1 MKNVLL
7 FLLGLSILLMS
18 ACEKQ
23 IDTKAEAE
31 KIKNMDK
38 IWDEAVL
45 SADVD
50 KIMSFYT
57 DDAIRMSSNMPL
69 IKGIKAIRDDHQSIH
84 EKYNLIESKNISEE
98 VIICDDWAIVRGT
111 YTETNVPK
119 SGGEPKQDT
128 GKFIITYKRQS
139 DGQLK
144 IHHEIWNS
152 DLPVKK

>member
-1 MKNVLL
+1 MKNVIVFL
-7 FLLGLSILLMS
+7 FGLSILLMS

-57 DDAIRMSSNMPL
+57 DDAMKMPPNRPL
-69 IKGIKAIRDDHQSIH
+69 IKGIKAIRDFHQSIH
-84 EKYNLIESKNISEE
+84 EKYNIIESKNISEE
-98 VIICDDWAIVRGT
+98 VIICDDWAIARGT
-111 YTETNVPK
+111 YSETNVPK
-119 SGGEPKQDT
+119 SGGEPEQDT
-128 GKFIITYKRQS
+128 GKYILVYKRQS
-139 DGQLK
+139 GGQ
-144 IHHEIWNS
+144 W
-152 DLPVKK
+152 